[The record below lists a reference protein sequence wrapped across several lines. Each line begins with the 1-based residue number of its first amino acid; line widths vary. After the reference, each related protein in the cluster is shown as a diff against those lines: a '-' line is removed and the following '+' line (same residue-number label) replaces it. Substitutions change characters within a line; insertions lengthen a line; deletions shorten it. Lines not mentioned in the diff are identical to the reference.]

1 MIITD
6 HLSSGSVDII
16 SMLIIVIIAVLLYHY
31 N

>member
-1 MIITD
+1 MIVSD
-6 HLSSGSVDII
+6 HLGSGSVDII